1 MSPLLGSFGGLTAR
15 AFGLGGFTPSS
26 AKPIIGAYDAL
37 ATVTVPSGGAS
48 SITFSGIP
56 STYTHLQI
64 RAMVINSASTTNVQ
78 MRVGNNGI
86 DSGSSSYAAHQLN
99 GNGSTAS
106 AGGGGPSDHMDIAY
120 TNNSV
125 SAFIIDI
132 TDYASI
138 VKNKTL
144 RSIGGYDNNG
154 SGWVQYRSGLWMN
167 STQAI
172 TDLYFTPSGTSFA
185 QYSTFSLYGVR

>member
-1 MSPLLGSFGGLTAR
+1 MSSSLGFFGSQISGHLFTLT
-15 AFGLGGFTPSS
+15 GS
-26 AKPIIGAYDAL
+26 YDAL

-48 SITFSGIP
+48 SITFSAIP
-56 STYTHLQI
+56 QTGYKHLQI

-78 MRVGNNGI
+78 MRVGNGGI

-99 GNGSTAS
+99 GNGSTAG

-167 STQAI
+167 NTQGI
-172 TDLYFTPSGTSFA
+172 TDLYFTPAGNSFS
-185 QYSTFSLYGVR
+185 QYSQFSLYGVK